1 MHRQARIGL
10 GVLCAALCASAPAAA
25 WTPEVQ
31 LAIAGEAGRL
41 APPDLARQIERHV
54 KLYRR
59 GVVEAFRDHDAARHF
74 KNPDG
79 SGALDRVI
87 VEEAARAVAL
97 IEAHRPFADVVYQL
111 GRVAHFVADA
121 NNPLNASQ
129 EPREERYF
137 SDYLY
142 YMESARPRFAP
153 VFYGVNRR
161 LDRAPD
167 LGGLAADAI
176 ARGRALYPLVGKE
189 YQRVGRVSGRALF
202 DDKSTAFGVAA
213 LSYSRALSDA
223 ANALRFVWLRSGGA
237 DPRSALISEQRLM
250 VLPKAPAAP

>member
-1 MHRQARIGL
+1 MHRRACIGL
-10 GVLCAALCASAPAAA
+10 AVLGAALCAAAPAHA
-25 WTPEVQ
+25 WTPQVQ
-31 LAIAGEAGRL
+31 IAIADEAGRL

-59 GVVEAFRDHDAARHF
+59 GVVEAFRDADAARHF

-79 SGALDRVI
+79 SGDLDQVI
-87 VEEAARAVAL
+87 VQEAARAVTL
-97 IEAHRPFADVVYQL
+97 IEAHRPFPDVVYQL

-129 EPREERYF
+129 EPREARYF

-161 LDRAPD
+161 LDGAPD
-167 LGGLAADAI
+167 LGPLAAEAL
-176 ARGRALYPLVGKE
+176 ARGRAMYPLVGKE
-189 YQRVGRVSGRALF
+189 YERVGGVSGRDLF

-213 LSYSRALSDA
+213 LAYSRALSDA

-237 DPRSALISEQRLM
+237 DPRSALVAEQRLM
-250 VLPKAPAAP
+250 ILPKVPAGP